1 MDLKRRLI
9 EQPDQVER
17 NQQQHGEPIN
27 ANDRLEQL
35 LQELSDDK
43 DQAVN
48 NKQEP
53 PAENLPDPENPPV
66 PVNPAI
72 LENLQNA
79 ENLQNT
85 GKSACPAGESWGPTT
100 TWP

>member
-9 EQPDQVER
+9 EQPDRVER

-27 ANDRLEQL
+27 ANDRGEQL

-43 DQAVN
+43 DQAAN

-53 PAENLPDPENPPV
+53 PAVRSGESSYPV
-66 PVNPAI
+66 KLAKRGESAKPGI
-72 LENLQNA
+72 
-79 ENLQNT
+79 
-85 GKSACPAGESWGPTT
+85 SACPAGESWGSTT
-100 TWP
+100 TWS

>member
-43 DQAVN
+43 NQAVN

-53 PAENLPDPENPPV
+53 PSENLPDPENPPV
-66 PVNPAI
+66 PVNPPI
-72 LENLQNA
+72 LENQQNA
-79 ENLQNT
+79 KNLQNP
-85 GKSACPAGESWGPTT
+85 GKSARPARENVGSTT
-100 TWP
+100 T